1 MLEMTSDRE
10 RELAEK
16 IFDAAAPHMVGH
28 TEEEII
34 NALFAVLCERIE
46 RDSDPAERARQMID
60 TIEANFLTH

>member
-10 RELAEK
+10 RGLAEK

-34 NALFAVLCERIE
+34 NALFAVLYDRIE
-46 RDSDPAERARQMID
+46 HDSNPADRARQMID
-60 TIEANFLTH
+60 TIKANFLTH